1 MDDTRSAAM
10 TDYLFVY
17 GTLARSVNHPM
28 HRHLVRHAEYAGE
41 GTFNGILYRVA
52 HYPGAVASSD
62 PNDVVHG
69 ELYRLRDAEA
79 LFAALD
85 PYESCGPD
93 DPKPTKYVRVA
104 ATVHRPD
111 GAAVEAW
118 IYLYNRGVSGLS
130 RIASGRFM

>member
-1 MDDTRSAAM
+1 M

-69 ELYRLRDAEA
+69 ELYRLRDSDA

-85 PYESCGPD
+85 A
-93 DPKPTKYVRVA
+93 VRLVIVEIVGDFLLVEEGARLLHGVA
-104 ATVHRPD
+104 VLDAVDRDRHFCFLA
-111 GAAVEAW
+111 GALFAA
-118 IYLYNRGVSGLS
+118 NGGSGLK
-130 RIASGRFM
+130 